1 MSDLD
6 LNAWVLNLPSL
17 DSNLSEDTLVANARV
32 AYDRFNS
39 LSKDDQ
45 SRVMNLA
52 NERLNI
58 TPDKVR
64 DFKPDEKTTRVYS
77 RVTKREEA
85 PKPVQQSAKPQEPP
99 KSFEDS
105 WTRAAAKSR
114 GQNYDDN
121 ASSAANNRHGYLPP
135 ERRAQLDRISE
146 IQREAK
152 RTGKSFSQI
161 ADERMNR
168 AN

>member
-6 LNAWVLNLPSL
+6 LNAWVSNLPSL
-17 DSNLSEDTLVANARV
+17 DSNLSEDTLVTNARI

-58 TPDKVR
+58 TSDKLR

-85 PKPVQQSAKPQEPP
+85 PKPQIPP
-99 KSFEDS
+99 KSFEDT

-114 GQNYDDN
+114 GQNYDDQ

-135 ERRAQLDRISE
+135 ERREQLNRISD
-146 IQREAK
+146 IQHEAK

-161 ADERMNR
+161 ADERMNHM
-168 AN
+168 N

>member
-6 LNAWVLNLPSL
+6 LSAWVSNLPSL
-17 DSNLSEDTLVANARV
+17 DSSLSEDMLVANARV

-45 SRVMNLA
+45 SRVMDLA

-58 TPDKVR
+58 TPDKLR
-64 DFKPDEKTTRVYS
+64 DFKPDERTARVYS
-77 RVTKREEA
+77 RVTKREET
-85 PKPVQQSAKPQEPP
+85 PKHQEPP
-99 KSFEDS
+99 KSFEDK
-105 WTRAAAKSR
+105 WTQASAKYR
-114 GQNYDDN
+114 GQPHDEG
-121 ASSAANNRHGYLPP
+121 AASAAHNRYGYQSLD
-135 ERRAQLDRISE
+135 RRAQLNRIGE

-152 RTGKSFSQI
+152 RTGKSFSQV

-168 AN
+168 FN